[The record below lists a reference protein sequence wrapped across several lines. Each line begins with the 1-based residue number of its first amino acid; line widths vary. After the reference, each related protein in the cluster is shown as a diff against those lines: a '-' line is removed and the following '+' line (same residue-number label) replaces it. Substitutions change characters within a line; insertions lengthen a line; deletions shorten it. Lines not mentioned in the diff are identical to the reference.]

1 MIAQVETVYLNLT
14 STRGMVVTVDNASG
28 SGEPYRLPRGP
39 LLPGEA
45 PEAAAVRVLAETV
58 GITDV
63 FHAPVLLGH
72 RAEATRAG
80 HSPTLTIGYAVLG
93 PRPSNNRE
101 TSRAVTVDR
110 GRDALGERVDQPA
123 TVLLA
128 REAVKDLL
136 ETSSLA
142 LRLLDPKLT
151 QFTLAHLRALYA
163 EVMGPGF
170 PIDVANFRR
179 KVEAAKDFVR
189 PCEAPTPVR
198 KRGRPANW
206 YVAGEAEMLDP
217 PIRLRRG

>member
-1 MIAQVETVYLNLT
+1 
-14 STRGMVVTVDNASG
+14 MVVTVDNAPV
-28 SGEPYRLPRGP
+28 SGEPHPLPRGP

-45 PEAAAVRVLAETV
+45 PEAAAVRVLAKTV
-58 GITDV
+58 GVTDV
-63 FHAPVLLGH
+63 FHAPVPLGH
-72 RAEATRAG
+72 RSETARDG
-80 HSPTLTIGYAVLG
+80 QPPTLTIGYAVLG
-93 PRPSNNRE
+93 PRPSNSRE
-101 TSRAVTVDR
+101 TARAVTVDR
-110 GRDALGERVDQPA
+110 DRSTLGARVDQPV

-136 ETSSLA
+136 ETTSLA

-151 QFTLAHLRALYA
+151 QFTLAHLRALFA
-163 EVMGPGF
+163 EVLGPGF

-206 YVAGEAEMLDP
+206 YVAGEAEVLDP